1 MKRLIKVYNQNRYII
16 WLSIL
21 IITSIIVLIQI
32 LNNFLNKKN
41 NYTNIEIQNTIPN
54 AKNNNY
60 SVISGAKVDE
70 EISSVID
77 EFMNYCNNGEIAKAY
92 ELLSSDCKNT
102 LYPTL
107 NDFVNGYYNKLL
119 NKKNEYSYQ
128 AWITNGNKYTYK
140 IDFTEDMLST
150 GKSSTTSI
158 SDYYTVIKE
167 KGKYELNINKFI
179 DTIDINKTKSKNN
192 ITIEVNKKN
201 VYMNY
206 EIYEIR
212 IVNNTSSRIMIDS
225 LEETNTIF
233 LEDESGQKY
242 YCSKTEVLE
251 EDLSVGVAQGKTI
264 ELKFRKEYK
273 PNKKVQTLKF
283 SNIIINNKKLEFD
296 IPL

>member
-1 MKRLIKVYNQNRYII
+1 MKRLIKFYNQNRYII

-21 IITSIIVLIQI
+21 IITAVILLIQI
-32 LNNFLNKKN
+32 LNNFLNKKSD
-41 NYTNIEIQNTIPN
+41 YTNIESQNTIPN

-60 SVISGAKVDE
+60 SVISGTKVDE

-77 EFMNYCNNGEIAKAY
+77 EFMNYCNNGEIEKAY
-92 ELLSSDCKNT
+92 ELLSNDCKNT

-107 NDFVNGYYNKLL
+107 NDFVNQYYNKLL
-119 NKKNEYSYQ
+119 KVKKQYSYQ

-150 GKSSTTSI
+150 GKPSTTSI

-206 EIYEIR
+206 EIYEIK
-212 IVNNTSSRIMIDS
+212 IVNNTSSRIMLDS

-251 EDLSVGVAQGKTI
+251 EDLSVGMAQGKTI
-264 ELKFRKEYK
+264 ELKFSREYK

-283 SNIIINNKKLEFD
+283 SNIIINNKKLEID